1 MIDLQIS
8 LVGFVI
14 GILVGLTG
22 VGGGVLMTPL
32 LIVFCG
38 VRPVV
43 AVGTD
48 LVYASLTKWV
58 GALQHLRQKTVN
70 VSFAMW
76 LGMGSVPGSIA
87 GALGIG
93 FLNAAD
99 VVDVDLVVKRVLGI
113 VLILIGAVIA
123 LDLAVKKKRRRPKL
137 EMNTLTTKH
146 KIGLVGLGVVI
157 GFLVGMTSVGSGT
170 LTMLILLMVFRAP
183 LGTLVG
189 TDIFHGALL
198 VTSAAVTHVMVGTV
212 DFALVGSLVIGSI
225 PGVLIGSRLVVS
237 IPQHVLRGTLGAVLV
252 LAGLKLI

>member
-76 LGMGSVPGSIA
+76 LGMGSVPGSIV

-113 VLILIGAVIA
+113 VLILIGAVMA
-123 LDLAVKKKRRRPKL
+123 LDLAVKRRRRSKL
-137 EMNTLTTKH
+137 EMNMLTTRH
-146 KIGLVGLGVVI
+146 KIGLLGLGVVI

-170 LTMLILLMVFRAP
+170 LTMLILLMVFHAP
-183 LGTLVG
+183 LGILVG
-189 TDIFHGALL
+189 TDILHGALL